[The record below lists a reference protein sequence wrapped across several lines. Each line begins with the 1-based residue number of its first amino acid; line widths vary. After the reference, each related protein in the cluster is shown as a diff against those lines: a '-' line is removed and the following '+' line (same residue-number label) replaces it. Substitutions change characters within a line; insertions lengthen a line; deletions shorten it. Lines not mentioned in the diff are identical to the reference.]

1 MAGFKVTDAG
11 ATDAVNFTIPRS
23 GFWIGL
29 IVSVKNLMSN
39 LSMTRVARAP
49 YTDGESERNEVYAE
63 RPCQSAVPAN
73 SIMKGASQT
82 KH

>member
-29 IVSVKNLMSN
+29 IVSVKSWMNKIYVCNLGTG
-39 LSMTRVARAP
+39 LSA
-49 YTDGESERNEVYAE
+49 
-63 RPCQSAVPAN
+63 
-73 SIMKGASQT
+73 
-82 KH
+82 